1 MAPGASSRRPGK
13 RGVWTVAKP
22 PHPEQEPPDPD
33 EEDPL
38 DPDLSELDPPDPD
51 DYDYD
56 PTEHMTPAEMED
68 LAREAQEAQEDYEAN
83 LVQDALR
90 QISKDGA
97 RAYLSRYGD
106 AVDTRVTACLA
117 EAEQLAATHHPGP
130 ALALVATALEIMIR
144 FLLLRPLVQGAFLSD
159 RWAGILAAR
168 IATGRTAEDRELLPA
183 ILRQWGLDITKIK
196 SPGGI
201 HVWPLIVGQLWSIRD
216 GFVHRFEPVSPELAV
231 QAVECARAFRDQAV
245 GHVAKRLG
253 FTLAET
259 GKWSAIKKA
268 DKVVEEVVPGDP
280 FAPRVPPGKA
290 KKTP

>member
-1 MAPGASSRRPGK
+1 VSRTPD
-13 RGVWTVAKP
+13 
-22 PHPEQEPPDPD
+22 PEPSDPD
-33 EEDPL
+33 EEDSL
-38 DPDLSELDPPDPD
+38 GPDPD

-56 PTEHMTPAEMED
+56 PSEHMTPAELED
-68 LAREAQEAQEDYEAN
+68 LAREAQESQEEYEAN
-83 LVQDALR
+83 LVEDALR

-106 AVDTRVTACLA
+106 AVDARVTACLA
-117 EAEQLAATHHPGP
+117 EAEQLTATHHPGS

-159 RWAGILAAR
+159 RWAGILATR

-183 ILRQWGLDITKIK
+183 ILRQWGLDVTKIK

-216 GFVHRFEPVSPELAV
+216 GFVHRFDPVSPDLAV
-231 QAVECARAFRDQAV
+231 QTVECARAFRDQVV

-259 GKWSAIKKA
+259 GKWSAIKKG
-268 DKVVEEVVPGDP
+268 DKVIEGVAPGDP
-280 FAPRVPPGKA
+280 FAPQLPPGKV